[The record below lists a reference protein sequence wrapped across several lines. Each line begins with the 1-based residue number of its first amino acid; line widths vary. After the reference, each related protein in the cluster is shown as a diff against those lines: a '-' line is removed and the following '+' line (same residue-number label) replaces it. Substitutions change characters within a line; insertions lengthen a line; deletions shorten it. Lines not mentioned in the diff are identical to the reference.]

1 MSDISEQIKTTFQ
14 NIITIYEET
23 SSLLLDASSNI
34 EKQGF
39 QVLHG
44 NTLGTEQSKD
54 INSPKWWIT
63 PYGAR
68 YFAIKEYPE
77 IIKGLAVVFV
87 DIDQSPIEP
96 IIIIGSF
103 KMKKDEEDEVL
114 PFYYYYLRRAW
125 FDLGQNRKL
134 NVDLEIEGK
143 WNYHEGS
150 IRSVLL
156 EKVKDQKS
164 LQAEIIEPFLRLS

>member
-1 MSDISEQIKTTFQ
+1 MLFRSIKITFQ
-14 NIITIYEET
+14 NILTIYEET
-23 SSLLLDASSNI
+23 SSLILDASSYI

-39 QVLHG
+39 QTLHG

-68 YFAIKEYPE
+68 YFVSKEHPE

-87 DIDQSPIEP
+87 DIDYNPIDP
-96 IIIIGSF
+96 LIIIGRF
-103 KMKKDEEDEVL
+103 KMKKNEKDGVL
-114 PFYYYYLRRAW
+114 PYDYWYLRNAW
-125 FDLGQNRKL
+125 FHLGQNRKL
-134 NVDLEIEGK
+134 DIDLEIKEK
-143 WNYHEGS
+143 YNYDEAN
-150 IRSVLL
+150 IRAILL

-164 LQAEIIEPFLRLS
+164 LQTKIIDPFFNLL